1 MSEKLRPKDAN
12 PVRFFSIGSCLFW
25 ELSVD
30 KKVVKFQFQKK
41 ISPTTGT
48 FQAIKKK
55 KNVNHVFL
63 ESDGAK
69 QILFLTLF
77 SHM

>member
-30 KKVVKFQFQKK
+30 KKVVKFQIWKK
-41 ISPTTGT
+41 ISPTIGT
-48 FQAIKKK
+48 FQAIGAE
-55 KNVNHVFL
+55 KNVNRVFL
-63 ESDGAK
+63 KSDGAN
-69 QILFLTLF
+69 
-77 SHM
+77 